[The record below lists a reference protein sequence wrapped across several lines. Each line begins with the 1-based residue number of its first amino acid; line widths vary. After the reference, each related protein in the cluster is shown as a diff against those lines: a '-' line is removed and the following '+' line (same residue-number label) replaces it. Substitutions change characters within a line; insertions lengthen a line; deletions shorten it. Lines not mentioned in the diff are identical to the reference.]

1 MFDPIKRKAK
11 NHISKV
17 TISLSSPEDIL
28 ERSHGEVT
36 EPETINHRT
45 YRPEP
50 KGLLCERIFGPNDDY
65 KCACKKYQGIKY
77 KNNVCDRC
85 GVEVNERK
93 VRRERMGHIQLAVEV
108 VHVWC
113 YRYAPNKIGY
123 LLGIGSKKL
132 ESIIYYTS
140 HIVIQPGIMEKEG
153 IQKMDILNDK
163 EYQNILENL
172 PNQNQAL
179 PDDHPD
185 KFIAKTGGPAISTIL
200 KSLDLDLLAKQLRH
214 QAMHDTSKQRRGEAI
229 KRLHIVEAFRKSRPK
244 NRPEWMTMRFIPV
257 ISPELRPLLRLNS
270 GRFAMS
276 DLTDLYRRLIICNN
290 RLQRLIEIGAPQIIL
305 RNEMRQ
311 LQERTNAL
319 FDNSRLASAITTDND
334 RPLKS
339 LSDDLKGKKGLLRGN
354 LLGKRNDFTGRTV
367 IIPNP
372 DLKLHECGLPKEM
385 AVELFKPFIINRLLD
400 RGIADTVREAKKVIE
415 KKETVIW
422 DILDKLIKGH
432 PVLLNRAPTLH
443 RLSIQA
449 FQPKLIEGKAIQIH
463 PLVCTAFNA
472 DFDGDTMSV
481 HVPISEEA
489 KAECMLLMLSSN
501 NILNPGNGLPIATPS
516 KDMILGLYYLTKE
529 KPSTKEHKVKGEGM
543 SFYSPEEVIIAL
555 NNKEVDKHAKIK
567 VRVPIKN
574 ENGDFVIQKI
584 ATTVGR
590 VIFNQCV
597 PSALSFI
604 NQLLTKKNVQQIIAE
619 VHEKTGSARTA
630 EFLDDIKALGFQ
642 QSHEGG
648 LTVGVDDLKI
658 PGQKEELLAKADQEV
673 DEVWNNYRMGFIT
686 NTERYNQVIDIWTK
700 VNRKMTDMLIK
711 DLEEDQQGF
720 NSVYMMMHS
729 GARGSKEQLRQIYLM
744 RGLMAKPQKSAQ
756 SVGDIIEIPIKS
768 NFMEGLNVFEY
779 VYSSHGA
786 RKGLTDTAVKT
797 ADAGYLGRKLVDVA
811 QSVIIEEEDC
821 HTLRGITAKA
831 TYEHDTVIEP
841 LGEQIIGRVALH
853 SITHPKTHQLLVS
866 KGQLITRKIAQK
878 IEEAGILSVQIRSV
892 ITCETGYGVCSK
904 CYGLNLATQRIA
916 QIGEAAGVIAA
927 QSIAE
932 PGTQLTLRTFHV
944 GGVASGVGTDAGIK
958 APAKSIVQFEDIQS
972 VPITNAQGE
981 KVNVVISKAGE
992 VQILDP
998 ETKKEN
1004 TSYHIPYG
1012 ASLLVKDQQE
1022 VEKNQPICT
1031 WDPHNNVILAHTKGT
1046 VSFES
1051 IELGVTY
1058 KEEYD
1063 EQTGHKEKVIIDAKD
1078 KTKNPTIIITDAN
1091 GQTLSYNMP
1100 LKASLAVEEGTKV
1113 HAGQI
1118 LAKMPRQSARV
1129 SDITTGGL
1137 PRITALFEARTP
1149 SNAATISA
1157 IDGIVS
1163 YGKIKRG
1170 SQEITIENKTGKKL
1184 KYLVSLSK
1192 HILVQDGD
1200 YIKSGSPLC
1209 AGVTSI
1215 TDLCSIK
1222 GPIAAQKYILNE
1234 VQKVYRQ
1241 QGVPINNKHIEVILR
1256 QMAQKLE
1263 VISPGDT
1270 TLIPQQ
1276 LVDKLTF
1283 KESNLSVY
1291 NKQVI
1296 TAVGDTSFEE
1306 GQLVTL
1312 SEFNAE
1318 NQRMQKNE
1326 KQPAEGRLAKP
1337 AIGQPKIQGITR
1349 AAISTESFISAASF
1363 QETIKVLSLAAV
1375 SGKTDYLRGL
1385 KENVILGQLIPA
1397 GTGQRKYRNMQVRG
1411 EVKAN

>member
-1 MFDPIKRKAK
+1 MFDPIKRKTK
-11 NHISKV
+11 SHFSKV

-50 KGLLCERIFGPNDDY
+50 KGLLCERIFGPHEDW
-65 KCACKKYQGIKY
+65 KCACKKYKGIKY

-123 LLGIGSKKL
+123 LLGIGAKKL
-132 ESIIYYTS
+132 ESVIYYTS
-140 HIVIQPGIMEKEG
+140 HVVIQPGLAEKEG
-153 IQKMDILNDK
+153 IKKMDVLTEK
-163 EYQNILENL
+163 EYQSILETL
-172 PNQNQAL
+172 PPQNQSLA
-179 PDDHPD
+179 DDHPD
-185 KFIAKTGGPAISTIL
+185 KFIAKTGAPAISRIL
-200 KSLDLDLLAKQLRH
+200 KNLDLDDLSQRLRH
-214 QAMHDTSKQRRGEAI
+214 QAVHDTSKQRRGEAI
-229 KRLHIVEAFRKSRPK
+229 KRLRIVEAFRKSRNK

-290 RLQRLIEIGAPQIIL
+290 RLQRLIEIQAPEIIL

-311 LQERTNAL
+311 LQERVNAL

-354 LLGKRNDFTGRTV
+354 LLGKRTDFSGRSV

-372 DLKLHECGLPKEM
+372 DLKLHECGLPKDM
-385 AVELFKPFIINRLLD
+385 AAELFKPFVINRLLS
-400 RGIADTVREAKKVIE
+400 RGIADTVREAKKIIE
-415 KKETVIW
+415 RKETVIW

-481 HVPISEEA
+481 HVPITEEA
-489 KAECMLLMLSSN
+489 KAECMLLLLSSN

-516 KDMILGLYYLTKE
+516 KDMTLGLYYLTKE
-529 KPSTKEHKVKGEGM
+529 KKSTEGTSIKGEGM
-543 SFYSPEEVIIAL
+543 SFYSSEEVLIAY
-555 NNKEVDKHAKIK
+555 NSKEVDKHASIK
-567 VRVPIKN
+567 VRVKVKGEEGKYTTQMI
-574 ENGDFVIQKI
+574 D
-584 ATTVGR
+584 TTVGR

-597 PSALSFI
+597 PKELNFI
-604 NQLLTKKNVQQIIAE
+604 NELLTKKNVQMIIAE

-630 EFLDDIKALGFQ
+630 DFLDDIKALGFQ

-648 LTVGVDDLKI
+648 LTVGFDDLKI
-658 PGQKEELLAKADQEV
+658 PNEKEDLLAKADEEV

-700 VNRKMTDMLIK
+700 VNRKITDILIK
-711 DLEEDQQGF
+711 EFQSDQQGF
-720 NSVYMMMHS
+720 NSVFMMMHS
-729 GARGSKEQLRQIYLM
+729 GARGSKEQVRQLIGM
-744 RGLMAKPQKSAQ
+744 RGLMGKPQKSAQ
-756 SVGDIIEIPIKS
+756 SVGDIIETPIKS
-768 NFMEGLNVFEY
+768 NFVEGLNVFEY
-779 VYSSHGA
+779 FTSSHGA

-811 QSVIIEEEDC
+811 QDIIVQEEDC
-821 HTLRGITAKA
+821 QTLRGIVAKA
-831 TYEHDTVIEP
+831 TYEHDMVIEA
-841 LGEQIIGRVALH
+841 LAEQIIGRTALH
-853 SITHPKTHQLLVS
+853 PITHPKTGQLFVD
-866 KGQLITRKIAQK
+866 KGQLITRSIAQE
-878 IEEAGILSVQIRSV
+878 IEQAGIANVSIRSV
-892 ITCETGYGVCSK
+892 ITCETGHGVCSK
-904 CYGLNLATQRIA
+904 CYGLNLASQRLA

-944 GGVASGVGTDAGIK
+944 GGVASSASTDASIK
-958 APAKSIVQFEDIQS
+958 VATAGIVQFEDIQA
-972 VPITNAQGE
+972 VPITNTQGD

-998 ETKKEN
+998 ETKEELN
-1004 TSYHIPYG
+1004 AYHIPYG
-1012 ASLLVKDQQE
+1012 SHLLVTDKQKI
-1022 VEKNQPICT
+1022 EKNQEICL
-1031 WDPHNNVILAHTKGT
+1031 WDPHNTVILAHTKGK

-1078 KTKNPTIIITDAN
+1078 KTKNPTIIITDKKD
-1091 GQTLSYNMP
+1091 QELSYNMP
-1100 LKASLAVEEGTKV
+1100 LKASLMVEEGKTV
-1113 HAGQI
+1113 HAGEI
-1118 LAKMPRQSARV
+1118 LAKMPRQSARMG
-1129 SDITTGGL
+1129 DITTGGL

-1149 SNAATISA
+1149 SNAAVVSA
-1157 IDGIVS
+1157 IDGIVT

-1170 SQEITIENKTGKKL
+1170 SREITIENKTGKKL
-1184 KYLVSLSK
+1184 KYLVPLSK

-1200 YIKSGSPLC
+1200 YIKSCSPLC
-1209 AGVTSI
+1209 DGVVSI
-1215 TDLCSIK
+1215 ADLTLIK
-1222 GPIAAQKYILNE
+1222 GPIAAQKYILDE
-1234 VQKVYRQ
+1234 VQKVYRL

-1256 QMAQKLE
+1256 QMAQKVE
-1263 VISPGDT
+1263 IISPGDT
-1270 TLIPQQ
+1270 TLIPQE
-1276 LVDKLTF
+1276 LVHKLTF
-1283 KESNLSVY
+1283 KASNLHVL

-1296 TAVGDTSFEE
+1296 TAIGDSPFKE
-1306 GQLVTL
+1306 GQLVSQTEL
-1312 SEFNAE
+1312 STE
-1318 NQRMQKNE
+1318 NQRLEKTG
-1326 KQPAEGRLAKP
+1326 KQPAEARPAKP
-1337 AIGQPKIQGITR
+1337 AIGQAKIQGITR

-1363 QETIKVLSLAAV
+1363 QETIKVLSGAAV

-1397 GTGQRKYRNMQVRG
+1397 GTGRRKYHNMQVKG
-1411 EVKAN
+1411 EMKVS